1 MFLWV
6 YVRRSMYAPCFD
18 ETLPALGVWPYVLL
32 ASTTLAVVLVFGVL
46 ADGTLL
52 LVSRPVVQVAAG
64 VAGTL
69 AIWAYHTL
77 LAGGLP
83 LAWTLLACLP
93 LFLVEALAFAI
104 VFFGWA
110 ARLRQQCFDVGFEV
124 VTVVFL
130 IAVVLDFL
138 LVQSPAGGGSA
149 VMDSWGLLVSGLCL
163 ALEGRLAR
171 RGSGAGPDE
180 RAGGES
186 GHVAHDGDS
195 GRSRA
200 HATTSLLV
208 LLGVYFLV
216 LGFISYAHY
225 FTDEGMSE
233 DSDILFDSLLVAC
246 LALVSAYVLVRYG
259 RGAIS
264 REGHDRGKVAL
275 RLVLGLVLAA
285 FVVFFISVTAMMSQV
300 DAAYQ
305 MSRLVRRLSR
315 VMAFLAVLTI
325 VYQRSLPSIRT
336 FVFAFLVPSLLPK
349 PVQMAFAAVA
359 PSVFGAISQDYIT
372 FSLLSTGFFMTV
384 ILVVFCL
391 VNIDGWMTRGD
402 MRGSDSCDGDR
413 SARREEACEAMGRE
427 FGLTRREEDVLYAF
441 SSGMSA
447 RDTAMALSV
456 SVSTVNTHS
465 MTLYRKLGIHSRQE
479 LVELVDKRL
488 A

>member
-1 MFLWV
+1 
-6 YVRRSMYAPCFD
+6 MYAPCFD

-46 ADGTLL
+46 EDRALL

-64 VAGTL
+64 AVGTF
-69 AIWAYHTL
+69 AIWAYHEL
-77 LAGGLP
+77 LAGSLP
-83 LAWTLLACLP
+83 LTWTLLACLP
-93 LFLVEALAFAI
+93 FFLVEATSFVT
-104 VFFGWA
+104 VFFAWV

-138 LVQSPAGGGSA
+138 LVQSPVGGGSA
-149 VMDSWGLLVSGLCL
+149 AMDSWGLLISGLCL
-163 ALEGRLAR
+163 VLEGRLAY
-171 RGSGAGPDE
+171 RGSNAGHNGETSEEDGCVT
-180 RAGGES
+180 GGS
-186 GHVAHDGDS
+186 DGK
-195 GRSRA
+195 RPKSR
-200 HATTSLLV
+200 ATTSLLA

-216 LGFISYAHY
+216 LGFISYARY
-225 FTDEGMSE
+225 FTDEGAPE
-233 DSDILFDSLLVAC
+233 DSDVLFDSLLVIC
-246 LALVSAYVLVRYG
+246 LALVSAYVLVKYG
-259 RGAIS
+259 RGAVS
-264 REGHDRGKVAL
+264 QGGRDRGRVAL

-285 FVVFFISVTAMMSQV
+285 FIVFFISVTALMSQV

-325 VYQRSLPSIRT
+325 VYQRSLPSIRA
-336 FVFAFLVPSLLPK
+336 FAFAFLVPSLVPK
-349 PVQMAFAAVA
+349 PTQMALAAVA

-384 ILVVFCL
+384 ILVAFCL
-391 VNIDGWMTRGD
+391 INIDGWMTRDD
-402 MRGSDSCDGDR
+402 MCDSDSLDNDR
-413 SARREEACEAMGRE
+413 SDRREAACEAMRHE
-427 FGLTRREEDVLYAF
+427 FGLTKREEDVLYAF